1 MGNNNMNWIEGMAS
15 QGPMIENDCPQCGR
29 SLDAEDKV
37 SHAGLP
43 GRAFLNQLS
52 NTSHRSTPQP
62 SVTGKVAVGCKSKS

>member
-1 MGNNNMNWIEGMAS
+1 MENNNMNWTEGMTS

-43 GRAFLNQLS
+43 GRAFSESIEQYK
-52 NTSHRSTPQP
+52 PQVQP
-62 SVTGKVAVGCKSKS
+62 TAISYWQSCSGL